1 MHPEKMQYIICTL
14 DFTTA
19 KLVDI
24 ENSIQGMNFA
34 VKSKIVKTGLVE
46 TDVINFIVRSQRSV
60 KIHFTRLSKTFL
72 GVAGNITLQYHS
84 NITLRWNN

>member
-1 MHPEKMQYIICTL
+1 MILVHPEKMQYIICIL

-46 TDVINFIVRSQRSV
+46 QMLLI
-60 KIHFTRLSKTFL
+60 LL
-72 GVAGNITLQYHS
+72 
-84 NITLRWNN
+84 

>member
-1 MHPEKMQYIICTL
+1 MQYIICTL

-46 TDVINFIVRSQRSV
+46 TDVINFIVTKDEPLV
-60 KIHFTRLSKTFL
+60 RL
-72 GVAGNITLQYHS
+72 ID
-84 NITLRWNN
+84 R